1 MEENETNLKG
11 KNTQET
17 FIKGSAW
24 MTFGSIASR
33 ILGALYIIPWY
44 AWMGDYG
51 NIANALTAR
60 SYNIYSIFILI
71 STAGIPGAIAKQV
84 AKYNALNEYG
94 IGRKLFR
101 KGLIL
106 MAILGVISA
115 AIMYFAAPLLAS
127 NGSASDPRQVAVMRS
142 LSYAILIIPIL
153 SIMRGYFQGYAD
165 MMPSA
170 LSQFVEQLARIIWM
184 LLTAYVIMQ
193 MQHGSYVH
201 AVIQS
206 NLAAAIG
213 AIFGIGILVWFLLY
227 RRNKL
232 NDLVENS
239 NNAIEVSTA
248 GLFAE
253 IIEQAIPFIIIDAGI
268 QLFNLVDQ
276 YSFHPM
282 IAGLVSASS
291 DTIEGWYAL
300 FSLNAN
306 KLIMIIVSLAS
317 AMAVT
322 AIPLLSA
329 AHTQGDFKSISK
341 QIGNT
346 LDLFLFVMIP
356 ASFGM
361 AGIATPIYT
370 VFYSYDPLG
379 SSVLYLSAF
388 TAISLG
394 LFTVLMAI
402 LQGLSENALAIK
414 YLVLGLILKI
424 LLQYPMIYLFK
435 IYGPL
440 VSTNIGMLVIIFLAI
455 KHLEVSYD
463 FNIGRTGRRFTGIT
477 VFSIIMFA
485 VVKLI
490 VTFVGKVLTPER
502 RFPALALVVLAV
514 IGGVAVYGYLTLKTG
529 LLEEILGNKAT
540 RLLRKLHLAKQKN
553 TSLSLSDVFFGWSKN

>member
-1 MEENETNLKG
+1 MKEERSK
-11 KNTQET
+11 TQDT

-44 AWMGDYG
+44 AWMGHYG

-94 IGRKLFR
+94 IGRRLFK
-101 KGLIL
+101 KGLLL
-106 MAILGVISA
+106 MTILGVISA
-115 AIMYFAAPLLAS
+115 AIMYFASPLLAS
-127 NGSASDPRQVAVMRS
+127 NGSQSDARQVAVMRS

-170 LSQFVEQLARIIWM
+170 ISQFIEQLARVVWM
-184 LLTAYVIMQ
+184 LLTAFVIMQ
-193 MQHGSYVH
+193 VEHGSYVH

-213 AIFGIGILVWFLLY
+213 AVFGIVILGAFLFL
-227 RRNKL
+227 RRDKL
-232 NDLVENS
+232 NEEVANS
-239 NNAIEVSTA
+239 YNRLKVSSIS
-248 GLFAE
+248 LFAE
-253 IIEQAIPFIIIDAGI
+253 IIAQAIPFIIIDAGI
-268 QLFNLVDQ
+268 QLFYLVDQ
-276 YSFHPM
+276 YTFHPM
-282 IAGLVSASS
+282 IAGLVNASS
-291 DTIEGWYAL
+291 DMIESWYAL
-300 FSLNAN
+300 FALNAN

-329 AHTQGDFKSISK
+329 AHTKGDFRDIAK
-341 QIGNT
+341 QIAST

-356 ASFGM
+356 AAFGM
-361 AGIATPIYT
+361 AAIATPIYT

-379 SSVLYLSAF
+379 SNVLYLSSF

-402 LQGLSENALAIK
+402 LQGLSENGLAIR
-414 YLVLGLILKI
+414 YLILGLVIKI
-424 LLQYPMIYLFK
+424 IAQFPMIYLFK
-435 IYGPL
+435 VYGPL
-440 VSTNIGMLVIIFLAI
+440 ISTNLGMLVIIFLAI
-455 KHLEVSYD
+455 KHLEISYN
-463 FNIGRTGRRFTGIT
+463 FNLGRTGRRFVGVT
-477 VFSIIMFA
+477 VFSLLMMLA
-485 VVKLI
+485 VQLV
-490 VTFVGKVLTPER
+490 VTLGGKILSPER
-502 RFPALALVVLAV
+502 RFPALALVILAV
-514 IGGVAVYGYLTLKTG
+514 IAGVIVYGFLVISTG
-529 LLEEILGNKAT
+529 LLEKVMGTKAT
-540 RLLRKLHLAKQKN
+540 RILSRLHIK
-553 TSLSLSDVFFGWSKN
+553 

>member
-1 MEENETNLKG
+1 MDEEKS
-11 KNTQET
+11 KSQDT

-44 AWMGDYG
+44 AWMGRYG

-84 AKYNALNEYG
+84 AKYNAMNEYG
-94 IGRKLFR
+94 IGRQLFR
-101 KGLIL
+101 RGLVL
-106 MAILGVISA
+106 MTFLGIISTA
-115 AIMYFAAPLLAS
+115 VMYLAAPILAS
-127 NGSASDPRQVAVMRS
+127 NGSQSDPRQIAVMRS

-170 LSQFVEQLARIIWM
+170 MSQFVEQFARVVWM
-184 LLTAYVIMQ
+184 LLTAFVIMQ

-213 AIFGIGILVWFLLY
+213 AIFGVAILVWFLLS
-227 RRNKL
+227 RRKRL
-232 NDLVENS
+232 DYLVANS
-239 NNAIEVSTA
+239 NNQLHISSTS
-248 GLFAE
+248 LFAE

-268 QLFNLVDQ
+268 QFFYLVDQ
-276 YSFHPM
+276 YTFHPM
-282 IAGLVSASS
+282 IAGLVNASS
-291 DTIEGWYAL
+291 DLIESWYAL
-300 FSLNAN
+300 FALNAN

-329 AHTQGDFKSISK
+329 AHTRKDYQDIAK
-341 QIGNT
+341 QISNT
-346 LDLFLFVMIP
+346 LDLFLFVMMP

-361 AGIATPIYT
+361 AGISKPIYT
-370 VFYSYDPLG
+370 VFYGYDPLG
-379 SSVLYLSAF
+379 SSVLYLSSF

-402 LQGLSENALAIK
+402 LQGLSENGLAIR
-414 YLVLGLILKI
+414 YLILGLIIKLI
-424 LLQYPMIYLFK
+424 MQYPMIYLFK
-435 IYGPL
+435 VYGPL
-440 VSTNIGMLVIIFLAI
+440 ISTNLGMLAIIALAI
-455 KHLEVSYD
+455 RHLEIAYH
-463 FNIGRTGRRFTGIT
+463 FNLGRTGRRFIGVT
-477 VFSIIMFA
+477 VFSLLML
-485 VVKLI
+485 VVVQGVVSIGGKL
-490 VTFVGKVLTPER
+490 LSPER
-502 RFPALALVVLAV
+502 RFTALALVILAV
-514 IGGVAVYGYLTLKTG
+514 IAGVIVYGFLVIKTD
-529 LLEEILGNKAT
+529 LLEKVMGSRAT
-540 RLLRKLHLAKQKN
+540 RILVKLHIK
-553 TSLSLSDVFFGWSKN
+553 S

>member
-1 MEENETNLKG
+1 MEENETNLNEN
-11 KNTQET
+11 NTQDT

-44 AWMGDYG
+44 AWMGHYG

-71 STAGIPGAIAKQV
+71 STAGIPGAVAKQV

-101 KGLIL
+101 RGLAL
-106 MAILGVISA
+106 MAILGIISA
-115 AIMYFAAPLLAS
+115 GVMYFAAPLLAS
-127 NGSASDPRQVAVMRS
+127 NGSQSDPKQVAVMRS

-170 LSQFVEQLARIIWM
+170 VSQFIEQLARVIWM
-184 LLTAYVIMQ
+184 LMTAYIIMQ
-193 MQHGSYVH
+193 VQNGSYVH

-206 NLAAAIG
+206 NLAAAVG
-213 AIFGIGILVWFLLY
+213 AIFGIAILLWFLFE
-227 RRNKL
+227 RRHKL
-232 NDLVENS
+232 DDLVENS
-239 NNAIEVSTA
+239 NNAIQVSTG

-268 QLFNLVDQ
+268 QFFYLVDQ
-276 YSFHPM
+276 YTFHPM
-282 IAGLVSASS
+282 IAGLVHASS
-291 DTIEGWYAL
+291 DMIEGWYAL
-300 FSLNAN
+300 FALNAN

-329 AHTQGDFKSISK
+329 AHTQGDFYSISR
-341 QIGNT
+341 QISNT

-356 ASFGM
+356 AAFGM
-361 AGIATPIYT
+361 AGIAVPIYT
-370 VFYSYDPLG
+370 VFYGYDLLG
-379 SSVLYLSAF
+379 SNVLYLSSF

-402 LQGLSENALAIK
+402 LQGLSENGLAIK
-414 YLVLGLILKI
+414 YLIIGLVIKAV
-424 LLQYPMIYLFK
+424 LQYPMIYLFK
-435 IYGPL
+435 VYGPL
-440 VSTNIGMLVIIFLAI
+440 VSTNIGMLLIIFLAV
-455 KHLEVSYD
+455 KHLEVSYS
-463 FNIGRTGRRFTGIT
+463 FNLGRTTRRFTGIT
-477 VFSIIMFA
+477 AFSIAMFA
-485 VVKLI
+485 AVKL
-490 VTFVGKVLTPER
+490 VVFFGGKFLSAQH
-502 RFPALALVVLAV
+502 RFSALALVVLAV
-514 IGGVAVYGYLTLKTG
+514 LVGILVYGYLVLKTG
-529 LLEEILGNKAT
+529 LLQKIMGSKAT
-540 RLLRKLHLAKQKN
+540 RLLSKLHI
-553 TSLSLSDVFFGWSKN
+553 S

>member
-1 MEENETNLKG
+1 MEENETNLNE

-44 AWMGDYG
+44 AWMGHYG

-71 STAGIPGAIAKQV
+71 STAGIPGAVAKQV

-106 MAILGVISA
+106 MAVLGVISA
-115 AIMYFAAPLLAS
+115 AIMYFAAPILAS
-127 NGSASDPRQVAVMRS
+127 NGSQSDPRQVAVMRS

-170 LSQFVEQLARIIWM
+170 MSQFVEQFARVIWM

-193 MQHGSYVH
+193 VQHGSYVH

-213 AIFGIGILVWFLLY
+213 AIFGIAILLWFLFT
-227 RRNKL
+227 RRQRL
-232 NDLVENS
+232 NDLVANS
-239 NNAIEVSTA
+239 NNAIQVSTG

-268 QLFNLVDQ
+268 QLFYLVDQ

-282 IAGLVSASS
+282 IASLVHASS

-300 FSLNAN
+300 FALNAN

-329 AHTQGDFKSISK
+329 AHTQGDYRSISK
-341 QIGNT
+341 QISNT

-379 SSVLYLSAF
+379 SNVLYLSSF
-388 TAISLG
+388 TAITLG

-402 LQGLSENALAIK
+402 LQGLSENGLAIK
-414 YLVLGLILKI
+414 YLVIGLIVKFI
-424 LLQYPMIYLFK
+424 LQYPMIYLFK
-435 IYGPL
+435 VYGPL
-440 VSTNIGMLVIIFLAI
+440 TSTNIGMLIIIFLAI
-455 KHLEVSYD
+455 KHLEFSYD
-463 FNIGRTGRRFTGIT
+463 FNLGRTARRFTGIV
-477 VFSIIMFA
+477 VFSAMMFA
-485 VVKLI
+485 VVK
-490 VTFVGKVLTPER
+490 FVVFFGGKFLSPER
-502 RFPALALVVLAV
+502 RISALTLVVLAV
-514 IGGVAVYGYLTLKTG
+514 IAGVIVYGFMVLKTG
-529 LLEEILGNKAT
+529 LLQKIMGSKAT
-540 RLLRKLHLAKQKN
+540 RLLNKLHI
-553 TSLSLSDVFFGWSKN
+553 S

>member
-1 MEENETNLKG
+1 MDEEKS
-11 KNTQET
+11 KSQDT

-44 AWMGDYG
+44 AWMGRYG

-84 AKYNALNEYG
+84 AKYNAMNEYG
-94 IGRKLFR
+94 IGRQLFR
-101 KGLIL
+101 RGLVL
-106 MAILGVISA
+106 MTFLGIISA
-115 AIMYFAAPLLAS
+115 AVMYLAAPLLAS
-127 NGSASDPRQVAVMRS
+127 NGSQSDPRQIAVMRS

-170 LSQFVEQLARIIWM
+170 MSQFVEQFARVVWM
-184 LLTAYVIMQ
+184 LLTAFVIMQ

-213 AIFGIGILVWFLLY
+213 AIFGVAILVWFLLS
-227 RRNKL
+227 RRKRL
-232 NDLVENS
+232 DYLVANS
-239 NNAIEVSTA
+239 NNQLHISSTS
-248 GLFAE
+248 LFTE

-268 QLFNLVDQ
+268 QFFYLVDQ
-276 YSFHPM
+276 YTFHPM
-282 IAGLVSASS
+282 IAGLVNASS
-291 DTIEGWYAL
+291 DLIESWYAL
-300 FSLNAN
+300 FALNAN

-329 AHTQGDFKSISK
+329 AHTRKDYQDIAK
-341 QIGNT
+341 QISNT
-346 LDLFLFVMIP
+346 LDLFLFVMMP

-361 AGIATPIYT
+361 AGISKPIYT
-370 VFYSYDPLG
+370 VFYGYDPLG
-379 SSVLYLSAF
+379 SSVLYLSSF

-402 LQGLSENALAIK
+402 LQGLSENGLAIR
-414 YLVLGLILKI
+414 YLILGLIIKLI
-424 LLQYPMIYLFK
+424 MQYPMIYLFK
-435 IYGPL
+435 VYGPL
-440 VSTNIGMLVIIFLAI
+440 ISTNLGMLAIIALAI
-455 KHLEVSYD
+455 RHLEIAYH
-463 FNIGRTGRRFTGIT
+463 FNLGRTGRRFIGVT
-477 VFSIIMFA
+477 VFSLLML
-485 VVKLI
+485 VVVQGVVSIGGKL
-490 VTFVGKVLTPER
+490 LSPER
-502 RFPALALVVLAV
+502 RFTALALVILAV
-514 IGGVAVYGYLTLKTG
+514 IAGVIVYGFLVIKTD
-529 LLEEILGNKAT
+529 LLEKVMGSRAT
-540 RLLRKLHLAKQKN
+540 RILVKLHIK
-553 TSLSLSDVFFGWSKN
+553 S